1 MSKRKYS
8 DGPTSVLTTNKRTMP
23 APMPP
28 LANSSLLGKRSLD
41 TFEPTFRPNKR
52 LISDTPALISDTPA
66 CRVTQAAET
75 RKRAADFDFEI
86 DRLHKRLKA
95 TTPTAEEALGFL
107 LPHLLKMRRLYLS
120 EREKVSTLLA
130 DYNMQKSNNVII
142 TKALREQLSQ
152 KNVLQRQLD
161 FALYR
166 LSLHHNNIFNV
177 A

>member
-1 MSKRKYS
+1 MSKRKYIE
-8 DGPTSVLTTNKRTMP
+8 GPTSVLTTSKRMMP
-23 APMPP
+23 TPMPP
-28 LANSSLLGKRSLD
+28 CKTASLLGKRSLD

-52 LISDTPALISDTPA
+52 LISDTPA
-66 CRVTQAAET
+66 CRVTQAVET

-107 LPHLLKMRRLYLS
+107 LPHLLEMRRLYLS

-142 TKALREQLSQ
+142 TQALREQLSQ

-166 LSLHHNNIFNV
+166 LSLHHNNTLNV